1 MLGDRYERGELI
13 GSGGMSE
20 VYAAQDTMLGRE
32 VAIKML
38 RPEMAHNTNFRERFR
53 REAQNSG
60 RLNHPNI
67 VAVFDTGEVEDNA
80 LTIPYIVMELIHGRT
95 LRDIFRAD
103 GPMAPEQAA
112 EILTPVAD
120 ALQASHEAGIIH
132 RDVKPANIMLTNTG
146 QVKVMDF
153 GIARALDDSTSAM
166 TQTSAVIGTAQYL
179 SPEQARGKAADARSD
194 VYALGCVM
202 YEAVTGR
209 TPFEGET
216 PFSVAYQHVQEDP
229 IPPSEYLDDSIT
241 PTGRV
246 NVDAVI
252 LTAMAK
258 HPADRYQSAHEMAED
273 LRRLAHGNVTQAAR
287 AHVEPEAEAPAASH
301 RAPVASTR
309 PASHAAEEEE
319 GTSAWIKWLTA
330 LLALLLIGAIGYFA
344 WDYLKPSDA
353 PDESAQTAEMVE
365 VPEVENR
372 PRAEV
377 VQELEELGLQVS
389 VNEEAHPE
397 IERDHVIRVN
407 PGPGSQLQ
415 KNATVTLTVSS
426 GKEITDVP
434 DVTGLELE
442 SASRA
447 LDEAGLTL
455 SDDITEEDSDDVPA
469 GQIISQSPAPGS
481 QLSKGS
487 KVKVTV
493 SQGVKQVRI
502 PRLTGMDW
510 DDARQTLESLDVEPQ
525 LELVDSEEPENRVLQ
540 AQSEG
545 REVDAGSTVVVRV
558 SNGMLMT
565 APELT
570 RKTEDE
576 AVEALREAGW
586 EGNAQDLRVGPPIGT
601 GAAVDS
607 GKIGWASVSAGDTIR
622 KDTKV
627 EVRYWEFN
635 LGTLVTGR

>member
-287 AHVEPEAEAPAASH
+287 AHVEPEAEAPAVSH

>member
-38 RPEMAHNTNFRERFR
+38 RPEMAHNTNFGERFR

-287 AHVEPEAEAPAASH
+287 AHVEPEAEAPAVSH

>member
-38 RPEMAHNTNFRERFR
+38 RPEMAHDTNFRERFR

-80 LTIPYIVMELIHGRT
+80 LTIPYIVMELVHGRT

-319 GTSAWIKWLTA
+319 GTSAWIRWLTA

-344 WDYLKPSDA
+344 WDYLKSSDS
-353 PDESAQTAEMVE
+353 PDESAQTANMVE

-434 DVTGLELE
+434 DVTGLDLE

-510 DDARQTLESLDVEPQ
+510 DDARQTLDSLDVEPQ
-525 LELVDSEEPENRVLQ
+525 LELVDSEEPENRVLE

-565 APELT
+565 APELI

-576 AVEALREAGW
+576 AVKALREAGW

-635 LGTLVTGR
+635 LETLVTGR

>member
-38 RPEMAHNTNFRERFR
+38 RPEMAHDTNFRERFR

-80 LTIPYIVMELIHGRT
+80 LTIPYIVMELVHGRT

-229 IPPSEYLDDSIT
+229 IPPSEYLDDFIT

-301 RAPVASTR
+301 RAPVADTR

-344 WDYLKPSDA
+344 WDYLKPSEA
-353 PDESAQTAEMVE
+353 PDEPAQTAEMVE

-434 DVTGLELE
+434 EVTGLDLE

-455 SDDITEEDSDDVPA
+455 SDDITEEDSEDVPA

-510 DDARQTLESLDVEPQ
+510 GDARQTLDSLDVEPQ
-525 LELVDSEEPENRVLQ
+525 LELVDSEEPENRVLEV
-540 AQSEG
+540 QSEG

-635 LGTLVTGR
+635 LETLVTGR

>member
-1 MLGDRYERGELI
+1 M
-13 GSGGMSE
+13 
-20 VYAAQDTMLGRE
+20 
-32 VAIKML
+32 
-38 RPEMAHNTNFRERFR
+38 
-53 REAQNSG
+53 
-60 RLNHPNI
+60 
-67 VAVFDTGEVEDNA
+67 
-80 LTIPYIVMELIHGRT
+80 
-95 LRDIFRAD
+95 
-103 GPMAPEQAA
+103 
-112 EILTPVAD
+112 
-120 ALQASHEAGIIH
+120 
-132 RDVKPANIMLTNTG
+132 
-146 QVKVMDF
+146 
-153 GIARALDDSTSAM
+153 
-166 TQTSAVIGTAQYL
+166 
-179 SPEQARGKAADARSD
+179 
-194 VYALGCVM
+194 
-202 YEAVTGR
+202 
-209 TPFEGET
+209 
-216 PFSVAYQHVQEDP
+216 
-229 IPPSEYLDDSIT
+229 
-241 PTGRV
+241 
-246 NVDAVI
+246 
-252 LTAMAK
+252 
-258 HPADRYQSAHEMAED
+258 
-273 LRRLAHGNVTQAAR
+273 
-287 AHVEPEAEAPAASH
+287 EPEAEAPAVSH

>member
-38 RPEMAHNTNFRERFR
+38 RPEMAHDTNFRERFR

-67 VAVFDTGEVEDNA
+67 VAVFDTGEIEDNA
-80 LTIPYIVMELIHGRT
+80 LTIPYIVMELVHGRT

-287 AHVEPEAEAPAASH
+287 AHVEPEAEAPTASH

-309 PASHAAEEEE
+309 PASHAAVEEE

-330 LLALLLIGAIGYFA
+330 LLALLLVGAIGYFA
-344 WDYLKPSDA
+344 WDYLKPSEA
-353 PDESAQTAEMVE
+353 PDEPAQTAQMVE

-407 PGPGSQLQ
+407 PSPGSQLQ

-434 DVTGLELE
+434 DVTGMDLE

-455 SDDITEEDSDDVPA
+455 SDDITEEESDDVPA
-469 GQIISQSPAPGS
+469 GRIISQSPAPGS

-487 KVKVTV
+487 KVKVAV

-502 PRLTGMDW
+502 PRLTGIDW
-510 DDARQTLESLDVEPQ
+510 DDARQTLDSLDVEPQ
-525 LELVDSEEPENRVLQ
+525 LELVDSEEPENRVLEV
-540 AQSEG
+540 QSEG

-586 EGNAQDLRVGPPIGT
+586 EGNAHDLRVGPPIGT

-607 GKIGWASVSAGDTIR
+607 GQIGWASVSAGDTIR
-622 KDTKV
+622 KDAKV

>member
-38 RPEMAHNTNFRERFR
+38 RPEMAHDTNFRERFR

-202 YEAVTGR
+202 YEAVTGH

-309 PASHAAEEEE
+309 PASHSAEEEE
-319 GTSAWIKWLTA
+319 GTSAWFKWLTA

-377 VQELEELGLQVS
+377 VQELEELDLQVS

-469 GQIISQSPAPGS
+469 GQIMSQSPAPGS

-510 DDARQTLESLDVEPQ
+510 DDARQTLDSLDVEPQ

-565 APELT
+565 APDLT

-576 AVEALREAGW
+576 AVEILREAGW

>member
-38 RPEMAHNTNFRERFR
+38 RPEMAHDTNFRERFR

-80 LTIPYIVMELIHGRT
+80 LTIPYIVMELVHGRT

-330 LLALLLIGAIGYFA
+330 LLALLLVGAIGYFA
-344 WDYLKPSDA
+344 WAYLKPSLA
-353 PDESAQTAEMVE
+353 PDESAQTAQMVE

-434 DVTGLELE
+434 DVTDMDLE

-455 SDDITEEDSDDVPA
+455 SDDITEEETDDVPA
-469 GQIISQSPAPGS
+469 GRIISQSPSPGS

-510 DDARQTLESLDVEPQ
+510 DDARQTLDSLDVEPQ
-525 LELVDSEEPENRVLQ
+525 LELVDSEEPENRVLEV
-540 AQSEG
+540 QSEG

-607 GKIGWASVSAGDTIR
+607 GKIGWTSVSAGDTIR
-622 KDTKV
+622 KDTLV

-635 LGTLVTGR
+635 LESLVTGR

>member
-38 RPEMAHNTNFRERFR
+38 RPEMAHDTNFRERFR

-80 LTIPYIVMELIHGRT
+80 LTIPYIVMELVHGRT

-301 RAPVASTR
+301 RAPVADTR

-344 WDYLKPSDA
+344 WDYLKPSEA
-353 PDESAQTAEMVE
+353 PDEPAQTAEMVE

-434 DVTGLELE
+434 DVTGLDLE

-510 DDARQTLESLDVEPQ
+510 GDARQTLDSLDVEPQ
-525 LELVDSEEPENRVLQ
+525 LELVDSEEPENRVLEV
-540 AQSEG
+540 QSEG

-635 LGTLVTGR
+635 LETLVTGR

>member
-38 RPEMAHNTNFRERFR
+38 RPEMAHDTNFRERFR

-80 LTIPYIVMELIHGRT
+80 LTIPYIVMELVHGRT

-301 RAPVASTR
+301 RAPVAPTR

-344 WDYLKPSDA
+344 WDYLKPSET
-353 PDESAQTAEMVE
+353 PDEPAQTAEMVE

-434 DVTGLELE
+434 DVTGLDLE

-493 SQGVKQVRI
+493 SQGIKQVRI

-510 DDARQTLESLDVEPQ
+510 DDARQTLDSLDVEPQ
-525 LELVDSEEPENRVLQ
+525 LEPVDSEEPENRVLEV
-540 AQSEG
+540 QSEG
-545 REVDAGSTVVVRV
+545 RQVDAGSTVVVRV

-622 KDTKV
+622 KDSKV

-635 LGTLVTGR
+635 LETLVTGR